1 MKRIGEMIR
10 FKPEGKEAYIQW
22 HANPMPGVNE
32 MIKACNIQNYSIYSR
47 GDYLFAYYEY
57 VGDDFE
63 ADMAKMAADPN
74 TQKWWDVV
82 KPLMEPLE
90 DRVEGE
96 FWSGM
101 KEVYDLDGWKNG
113 GPRFRHPKILP
124 KQANVFL
131 VEPPNFVGSPTEI
144 LTFSGECL

>member
-10 FKPEGKEAYIQW
+10 VKPEGKEAYIQW

-63 ADMAKMAADPN
+63 ADMAKMAADPK
-74 TQKWWDVV
+74 TQEWWDLVMPFQQ
-82 KPLMEPLE
+82 PL
-90 DRVEGE
+90 DGRKDGE
-96 FWSGM
+96 WWADM
-101 KEVYDLDGWKNG
+101 KELYHLD
-113 GPRFRHPKILP
+113 
-124 KQANVFL
+124 
-131 VEPPNFVGSPTEI
+131 
-144 LTFSGECL
+144 